1 MRQVKIDC
9 HPFQW
14 EIQNRRRIGSKKK
27 ITFLSFL
34 LILFLNCSYQKEVEA
49 DPLVQLFV
57 INFTNEY
64 YSNSCKHP
72 NIVLRNNTNQ
82 SVTLKPNYKSWFRF
96 SYEDYKAQ
104 GTGVTDFFFKI
115 TKDSGT
121 EVQFYTNNNCLTY
134 SDSAYKRL
142 PMTTTPTE
150 DTYRLYKSDFES
162 YSTFRASENG
172 YYLEFLSG
180 NPNITIRQY

>member
-1 MRQVKIDC
+1 MVRYNRMEIGHKIS
-9 HPFQW
+9 
-14 EIQNRRRIGSKKK
+14 I
-27 ITFLSFL
+27 FLLCFL
-34 LILFLNCSYQKEVEA
+34 LISFSHCSYQKEVPN

-57 INFTNEY
+57 INFANEY
-64 YSNSCKHP
+64 YTNSCKHP
-72 NIVLRNNTNQ
+72 NIILRNNTNQ
-82 SVTLKPNYKSWFRF
+82 SVTLKPNDKSWFRF

-104 GTGVTDFFFKI
+104 GTGVTDFYFKI
-115 TKDSGT
+115 TKESGT

-142 PMTTTPTE
+142 PMATTPTE